1 MTTNR
6 YRVSGKHRLIPGMEE
21 IIALNSKG
29 HKKYIKQTEHMNNQ
43 QLLKD
48 SAPYTYLH
56 NEIQT
61 EAIAKSDYY
70 LHHVRQSVR
79 PNATTRLQQCGF

>member
-1 MTTNR
+1 
-6 YRVSGKHRLIPGMEE
+6 
-21 IIALNSKG
+21 
-29 HKKYIKQTEHMNNQ
+29 MNNQ

-56 NEIQT
+56 NEIQR
-61 EAIAKSDYY
+61 EAIAKSGYY

-79 PNATTRLQQCGF
+79 PSVQMQQLGSNNADFDAT